1 MTPGNPSAPAG
12 SLVPGTRE
20 TDSMTCQGVQDLIL
34 EAVDKF
40 ELEVRHLFNVVPG
53 RVTSCA
59 RPRATSRASPGSCA
73 RFHACVRTYVRTYVL
88 IYARTYVRTY
98 VRTSR

>member
-1 MTPGNPSAPAG
+1 MAAPCKGRNKITPGNPGAPAG
-12 SLVPGTRE
+12 SL
-20 TDSMTCQGVQDLIL
+20 VQDLIL

-73 RFHACVRTYVRTYVL
+73 RFRACVRTYVRTYVL